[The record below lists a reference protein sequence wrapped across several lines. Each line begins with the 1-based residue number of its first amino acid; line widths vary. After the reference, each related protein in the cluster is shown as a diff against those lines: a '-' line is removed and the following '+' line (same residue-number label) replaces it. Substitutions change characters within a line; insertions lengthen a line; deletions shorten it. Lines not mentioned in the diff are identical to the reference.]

1 MMSMTAITTTMLRA
15 CALDLAKMATILV
28 HVLTLSMSSC
38 HSRELLV
45 LFGSFLVSLLKMLEP
60 DKRKRKWAHWKICHH
75 STSKQHTYTLMNTMS
90 VMCMHVF
97 LKVIGS

>member
-1 MMSMTAITTTMLRA
+1 MLMTAIMTTMLRA

-45 LFGSFLVSLLKMLEP
+45 LFGSFLVSVASSAALFLET
-60 DKRKRKWAHWKICHH
+60 AYI
-75 STSKQHTYTLMNTMS
+75 SN
-90 VMCMHVF
+90 CM
-97 LKVIGS
+97 